1 MSDKSR
7 QTSLF
12 EFAFCR
18 RGGDQTPKSQDT
30 TQRLSQDTSQPSSSS
45 SPAPSSSS
53 SATTPQHSQ
62 SRSQSQ
68 SQSRHTGGGDRS
80 NPSLASVSAETR
92 AVLPQVL
99 PHLPHLDA
107 TKSESLHMDYLPPLK
122 SSACPAHRPRARIRI
137 VNADSLNAAIDLA
150 ALRPDGGR
158 VAVLNMASD
167 IHPGGGWLKGA
178 VAQEEAMCYRSSLYL
193 SLHARYYPLKRRGGV
208 YTPDVVVVRGDM
220 AGGHRLLVPGVAYA
234 DLPVVSVL
242 SVAAIRRPE
251 VRRRQV
257 VTAAGTR
264 EDVYVFARAA
274 DRALTM
280 EKMRL
285 CLRMAASRGHSLLV
299 LGALGCGA
307 FRNPPEEVAAC
318 WLEVLDEAE
327 FGGGWWREVWF
338 AVYDRKNEGNFEVFD
353 HVLGGVEV

>member
-12 EFAFCR
+12 EFAFSK
-18 RGGDQTPKSQDT
+18 RGGNQTPKSQDT
-30 TQRLSQDTSQPSSSS
+30 SQHQSQGTSQSSSSS
-45 SPAPSSSS
+45 SPAPSSAP
-53 SATTPQHSQ
+53 ATTQLS
-62 SRSQSQ
+62 SQ
-68 SQSRHTGGGDRS
+68 SQSRHGGSDRS

-92 AVLPQVL
+92 AVLPQIL

-107 TKSESLHMDYLPPLK
+107 TMSESLHMDYLPPLK

-137 VNADSLNAAIDLA
+137 VNADTLNAAIDLA

-193 SLHARYYPLKRRGGV
+193 SLHPRYYPFKRRGGV
-208 YTPDVVVVRGDM
+208 YTPDVVVIRGDM

-242 SVAAIRRPE
+242 SVAAIRRPNI
-251 VRRRQV
+251 RKRQV

-264 EDVYVFARAA
+264 GDAYVFARAG
-274 DRALTM
+274 DRALTK

-307 FRNPPEEVAAC
+307 FRNPPEEIAAC

-353 HVLGGVEV
+353 DVLGGVEV